1 MMFWKKKKAVLK
13 SRSITPDQ
21 TKSIRVVEGSRA
33 STQDEY
39 MAKLTP
45 EAQADLKKQDEH
57 LNKLRDFAEN
67 NPEELG
73 ELLKIWLSMEE

>member
-1 MMFWKKKKAVLK
+1 MFWKKKKAILK

-21 TKSIRVVEGSRA
+21 AKPVRVVEGSRV
-33 STQDEY
+33 STLDEY

-45 EAQADLKKQDEH
+45 EAQADLKKQAKR
-57 LNKLRDFAEN
+57 LNKLRDFAES

-73 ELLKIWLSMEE
+73 VLLKIWLSMEE